1 LLLIDELRNDWTEMF
16 THIDEIVETITKD
29 YPQFQGL
36 IKQDIIQK
44 AVLSTQKLDKIIE
57 QAQIQSDKNQEQLFD
72 VHE

>member
-1 LLLIDELRNDWTEMF
+1 MF

-57 QAQIQSDKNQEQLFD
+57 QAQIQSDKRKP
-72 VHE
+72 

>member
-1 LLLIDELRNDWTEMF
+1 MLLIDELRNDWTAMF
-16 THIDEIVETITKD
+16 THIDEIVETVVKD

-36 IKQDIIQK
+36 IKRDIIQK

-72 VHE
+72 VDE